1 MKQKISYLWEAFYPI
16 IIYAFLVT
24 AVHTLLTDYS
34 PVQITSPMLRQ
45 AVGQV
50 VCMIPMYYFYSKI
63 GQGKRKLGNLSLD
76 IIIVVVAGITLS
88 VGFNQLIDLSP
99 IKGHSPGF
107 WRISQRIYSDKHL
120 YQLIAVG
127 ICAPILEELIFRG
140 IVFGNLKKVVG
151 SFVAIL
157 LSALVFGSMHGNL
170 VQFLYAALLGVAF
183 AYIYDK
189 TDTLWLCMLA
199 HAAANIFSL
208 LSTWYGIN
216 KVLTQTETISLTVG
230 VAGVLIGTVILA
242 RWKRA

>member
-1 MKQKISYLWEAFYPI
+1 MKQKMSYLWEACYPI

-24 AVHTLLTDYS
+24 AVQTLMTDYS
-34 PVQITSPMLRQ
+34 PVKIASPMLRQ

-50 VCMIPMYYFYSKI
+50 ICMFPMYYFYTKL
-63 GQGKRKLGNLSLD
+63 GEGNRKLSNVALD
-76 IIIVVVAGITLS
+76 IIIVIIAGITLS
-88 VGFNQLIDLSP
+88 VGFNQLIELSP

-107 WRISQRIYSDKHL
+107 WRISHRIYSDKHV

-140 IVFGNLKKVVG
+140 IVFGNLRKVLG

-157 LSALVFGSMHGNL
+157 ISALIFGSMHGNL

-189 TDTLWLCMLA
+189 TDTLWLCILA
-199 HAAANIFSL
+199 HSAANIFSL
-208 LSTWYGIN
+208 ISTWYGIN
-216 KVLTQTETISLTVG
+216 RFLTQTETIALSVG
-230 VAGVLIGTVILA
+230 VAGVLIGTVVLA
-242 RWKRA
+242 RWKRP